1 MGREVRRSRF
11 TRDCGAYAEE
21 TAAALAYIQAAV
33 GKGAARAQDGPRLRE
48 RAADPE
54 AGLLSERLERCPWLS
69 TSSYIES
76 DLLASVLKAA
86 SSLSLIAK
94 ALSAIVCNP
103 FGGRSALRCK
113 AGQSSRAPA
122 VANGCKNG
130 APSLSPRVQ
139 QQSPLGPSRP
149 LQAASSEPAP
159 VPNVCVVTG
168 GTGFVGQRLVEMLVE
183 RGAKKVISLDI
194 VPPPKDAWQHPAIDW
209 RVCDVTDKE
218 GVSAA
223 IKGADCVWHNA
234 AAVGPFHPTPL
245 YTRVNYEGTLNV
257 LDACRKHGVPKL
269 VFSSSPSTRFTG
281 ADVDGL
287 REDEMPS
294 LPLKSYLQEYAAT
307 KARSEP
313 P

>member
-1 MGREVRRSRF
+1 M
-11 TRDCGAYAEE
+11 APQ
-21 TAAALAYIQAAV
+21 LAPQ
-33 GKGAARAQDGPRLRE
+33 
-48 RAADPE
+48 
-54 AGLLSERLERCPWLS
+54 
-69 TSSYIES
+69 SSP
-76 DLLASVLKAA
+76 LQRAA
-86 SSLSLIAK
+86 SSK
-94 ALSAIVCNP
+94 
-103 FGGRSALRCK
+103 
-113 AGQSSRAPA
+113 
-122 VANGCKNG
+122 
-130 APSLSPRVQ
+130 PR
-139 QQSPLGPSRP
+139 P
-149 LQAASSEPAP
+149 P

-294 LPLKSYLQEYAAT
+294 LPLKSYLQ
-307 KARSEP
+307 
-313 P
+313 